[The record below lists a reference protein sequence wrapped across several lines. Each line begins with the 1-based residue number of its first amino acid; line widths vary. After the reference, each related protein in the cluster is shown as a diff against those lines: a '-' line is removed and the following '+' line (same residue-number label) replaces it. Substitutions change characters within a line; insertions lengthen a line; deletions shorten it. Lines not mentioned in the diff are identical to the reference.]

1 MQLWTWILWILILNE
16 YSVSCRI
23 HVLDQLVH
31 ALVFALVVV
40 TSIFKKMLEN
50 GTCVYHLIFSMFWFS
65 KHSKWM
71 TCINISGTQDLQ
83 FCTTNT
89 EVFKWYIIKFIHMY
103 LHNMILM
110 KFAFIKI
117 CHLFIEEWKKIP
129 YRFRNFIQYLS
140 VYLHIHVFALQK
152 TWVFKNCVNNV
163 AVNSFYTYDIEVYW
177 SKFTV
182 SMRTLSFM

>member
-1 MQLWTWILWILILNE
+1 MIWMTSAALNLDSLILVLNE

-117 CHLFIEEWKKIP
+117 CHLFIEEWKWFLTGLEILFSIYQYIYIYMYSLYKKPEFLKI
-129 YRFRNFIQYLS
+129 
-140 VYLHIHVFALQK
+140 V
-152 TWVFKNCVNNV
+152 
-163 AVNSFYTYDIEVYW
+163 
-177 SKFTV
+177 
-182 SMRTLSFM
+182 

>member
-16 YSVSCRI
+16 YSISCII

-31 ALVFALVVV
+31 ALIFALVVV
-40 TSIFKKMLEN
+40 IFKKMLEN
-50 GTCVYHLIFSMFWFS
+50 DTCVYRLIFSIFWFS

-83 FCTTNT
+83 SCTTNK

-110 KFAFIKI
+110 KFVFTKI
-117 CHLFIEEWKKIP
+117 CHLFIEEWKMIP

-140 VYLHIHVFALQK
+140 IYLHIFTLQE
-152 TWVFKNCVNNV
+152 
-163 AVNSFYTYDIEVYW
+163 S
-177 SKFTV
+177 
-182 SMRTLSFM
+182 

>member
-110 KFAFIKI
+110 KFKLLSSRFVICLLKNEKRFLTGLEILFSIYQYIYIYMYSLYKKPEFLKI
-117 CHLFIEEWKKIP
+117 
-129 YRFRNFIQYLS
+129 
-140 VYLHIHVFALQK
+140 V
-152 TWVFKNCVNNV
+152 
-163 AVNSFYTYDIEVYW
+163 
-177 SKFTV
+177 
-182 SMRTLSFM
+182 